1 MLRRRFLIQVA
12 AACAVGSRGAHGQPA
27 VPTIGFLHAGSADGS
42 AHLARAFE
50 QGLREAG
57 YGVGR
62 NVAIVHRWAD
72 GQNDRLPAMVN
83 ELTQR
88 RVAVIAV
95 GGNSAARMAAK
106 TAGSTVPVVFVS
118 ANDPVKE
125 GLVASLNRPG
135 GRITG
140 VSILSTRLD
149 AKRFEL
155 LHAMLPDADPV
166 AILANPLE
174 PRTQTQLAEIRT
186 AAQAAGKQ
194 VRVLNASN
202 AREIDAAFKDAALA
216 RVRAL
221 LFSRRDQIVGL
232 AARHAIPAI
241 YEWREFCD
249 IGGLMSYGAS
259 ITAGYRQMGAYVAR
273 ILNGADPANL
283 PVVQSDQFELVI
295 NLGTAG
301 ALGIKVPQAL
311 LLRADVVIP

>member
-1 MLRRRFLIQVA
+1 
-12 AACAVGSRGAHGQPA
+12 
-27 VPTIGFLHAGSADGS
+27 
-42 AHLARAFE
+42 
-50 QGLREAG
+50 
-57 YGVGR
+57 
-62 NVAIVHRWAD
+62 
-72 GQNDRLPAMVN
+72 
-83 ELTQR
+83 
-88 RVAVIAV
+88 VAVIAV

-155 LHAMLPDADPV
+155 LHGMLPDADPV

-174 PRTQTQLAEIRT
+174 SRTQTQLAEIRT

-221 LFSRRDQIVGL
+221 LVTADVAFFSRRDQIVGL

-301 ALGIKVPQAL
+301 ALGIRVPQAL